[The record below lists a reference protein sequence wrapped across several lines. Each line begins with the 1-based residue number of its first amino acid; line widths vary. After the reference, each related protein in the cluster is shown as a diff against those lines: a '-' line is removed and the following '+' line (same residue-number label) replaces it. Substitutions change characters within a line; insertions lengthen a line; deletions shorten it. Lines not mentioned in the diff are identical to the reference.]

1 MKKIFLFLS
10 ILVSLASFG
19 QGKFVGD
26 GSFQGTGDYPITKF
40 GYAQTGYYP
49 MVRTTQRD
57 SIPTWQRTYGM
68 LVYCRSTDSTYML
81 TDAALGNTWTA
92 FKLGSPADLSGYVTV
107 LRFTDS
113 LTNVQIRIQTKLNIS
128 DTSSMLSPYART
140 SNLPSLSGYVPYTG
154 ATTNVNLG
162 NFKIIANKAALDS
175 IQAKGSGGMGIY
187 SNGGTKVADF
197 GGGGGSQWTNY
208 GFAGYD
214 ANRSASYTDRSFVDK
229 RFTDSAD
236 ALRVRYA
243 DSLSGGYTTWLRT
256 KKVIDSLAGATV
268 SGVSSFNSRT
278 GAVVPLVGDYSSFYK
293 GVADSFFTT
302 GFTTRGRTKQVIDSL
317 GAAKQNVL
325 TNPITGSL
333 TSGRIPFAT
342 GTNTLSDNS
351 GLAWN
356 NTSQTFAIA
365 SPTDG
370 ATAPFTI
377 NAARNG
383 GYAFTYLNSTSNEVD
398 ARIINVL
405 GSNGNSWGDW
415 GVSGD
420 GTTNIL
426 TQMYFRTPTSAPIN
440 FLTNGTNRMVIG
452 GAGRILTN
460 TTTDNGVDN
469 FQVNGSLIATTLK
482 STTNTVS
489 GNSTIG
495 GTLGVTGAISA
506 DGGIITNGNVFQPLI
521 VRRATNTVTAAVEV
535 PFQMLN
541 ASSVYAPYAH
551 IRSYI
556 VANTAGSQSGGLRFS
571 TYNAG
576 ADATQL
582 EISNTGAITASNLAG
597 TGTRAVEASSTGVL
611 SATKIIDAG
620 TYTPTLADYSLVSAA
635 TAYQCQYMRVGNVVT
650 VSGKVSITST
660 SAGNTSGISMSVP
673 ISSTLGTD
681 TNAGGTFGL
690 GGNDPNGIVIAGGTN
705 KVSFVFV
712 PSAAANNPY
721 WFTFTYLIN

>member
-1 MKKIFLFLS
+1 MKKIL
-10 ILVSLASFG
+10 ILALTLIVSFASFG

-26 GSFQGTGDYPITKF
+26 GSFQGTGDYPITRF

-68 LVYCRSTDSTYML
+68 LVYCSATDSTYIL
-81 TDAALGNTWTA
+81 TDVALGNTWTA
-92 FKLGSPADLSGYVTV
+92 FK
-107 LRFTDS
+107 F
-113 LTNVQIRIQTKLNIS
+113 
-128 DTSSMLSPYART
+128 
-140 SNLPSLSGYVPYTG
+140 
-154 ATTNVNLG
+154 
-162 NFKIIANKAALDS
+162 
-175 IQAKGSGGMGIY
+175 GSGG
-187 SNGGTKVADF
+187 
-197 GGGGGSQWTNY
+197 
-208 GFAGYD
+208 
-214 ANRSASYTDRSFVDK
+214 
-229 RFTDSAD
+229 
-236 ALRVRYA
+236 
-243 DSLSGGYTTWLRT
+243 
-256 KKVIDSLAGATV
+256 
-268 SGVSSFNSRT
+268 GVSSFNSRT

-293 GVADSFFTT
+293 GVADSFFVT
-302 GFTTRGRTKQVIDSL
+302 GFTTRGRTKQIIDSL

-342 GTNTLSDNS
+342 GTTTLGDNS
-351 GLAWN
+351 GLTWN

-370 ATAPFTI
+370 ATAPLTI

-383 GYAFTYLNSTSNEVD
+383 GYAFTYLNSTSNQVD

-405 GSNGNSWGDW
+405 GSNGNGWGDW

-452 GAGRILTN
+452 GDGRILTN
-460 TTTDNGVDN
+460 GATNNGVDN
-469 FQVNGSLIATTLK
+469 VQVNGSLIATTLK

-489 GNSTIG
+489 GNSTID
-495 GTLGVTGAISA
+495 GTLGVTGATNA
-506 DGGIITNGNVFQPLI
+506 DGGVIANGNVYQPLI
-521 VRRATNTVTAAVEV
+521 IRRATNTLGAAVEV

-576 ADATQL
+576 ADETQL

-620 TYTPTLADYSLVSAA
+620 TYTPTLGNFVGTSSRTLNVASYSRIGDIVTVTVLFTYVSTANGYNAATITIPVGGSMASNSAA
-635 TAYQCQYMRVGNVVT
+635 G
-650 VSGKVSITST
+650 
-660 SAGNTSGISMSVP
+660 AGNGTSGIIFNR
-673 ISSTLGTD
+673 ISSNGTTVLCEWQEAVSGSEYD
-681 TNAGGTFGL
+681 ISVTFQYR
-690 GGNDPNGIVIAGGTN
+690 VQ
-705 KVSFVFV
+705 
-712 PSAAANNPY
+712 
-721 WFTFTYLIN
+721 